1 MKKLL
6 LATAICLSP
15 PATQAAPM
23 YRGQAGL
30 LPTNPGET
38 LALHGFLSRAQMQC
52 GFNGYSDRLMK
63 AAIIAYHLF
72 GETEAM
78 KYVMAG
84 AKHFDAEEAQIGRS
98 SECATIAY
106 KFSGFVQP

>member
-1 MKKLL
+1 
-6 LATAICLSP
+6 
-15 PATQAAPM
+15 
-23 YRGQAGL
+23 
-30 LPTNPGET
+30 
-38 LALHGFLSRAQMQC
+38 MQC

-78 KYVMAG
+78 KYYVMAG

-106 KFSGFVQP
+106 KFSRIGHNRK